1 MVNIKPFGKIGE
13 REVPVIEIEEGGLRA
28 EFIPYGASVK
38 SIFVPDRIGG
48 LTDAALGYDTLEEYI
63 ENDGCMGAV
72 VGPYA
77 NRIRGARFSIEGK
90 EYILEKNEGN
100 NCNHSGSAGLY
111 MRLWDFETGNNSVT
125 FETVSKD
132 GDGGFPGNLNI
143 KVTYTLKDNSLI
155 IDYLAETD
163 KPTPVN
169 FTNHIYFNLAG
180 EGNIFGHTAEVNSD
194 FYTPSD
200 GENMPTGEVC
210 PVEGTPLD
218 LREPVSLGSRLKDKA
233 LPKGLDCNFVLKKD
247 GKPAVTVTCPKT
259 GIGMKFETN
268 MEGAQLYTC
277 GLLSERKGKDGRT
290 YGNSSALCIEAQ
302 HFPNAVNQPGFPS
315 PILYPG
321 DEYRQKTVYKFFNKK
336 CKI

>member
-155 IDYLAETD
+155 IDYLSETD
-163 KPTPVN
+163 KHTPVN
-169 FTNHIYFNLAG
+169 FT
-180 EGNIFGHTAEVNSD
+180 
-194 FYTPSD
+194 
-200 GENMPTGEVC
+200 
-210 PVEGTPLD
+210 
-218 LREPVSLGSRLKDKA
+218 
-233 LPKGLDCNFVLKKD
+233 
-247 GKPAVTVTCPKT
+247 
-259 GIGMKFETN
+259 
-268 MEGAQLYTC
+268 
-277 GLLSERKGKDGRT
+277 
-290 YGNSSALCIEAQ
+290 
-302 HFPNAVNQPGFPS
+302 
-315 PILYPG
+315 
-321 DEYRQKTVYKFFNKK
+321 
-336 CKI
+336 